1 MELQEASAPT
11 NVLSSAFLSVRIKGI
26 ELRWMHYLATM
37 SDSLFAGHGY
47 IFILSWTRY
56 SPYYNALSFCYVY
69 QIADIKFIK
78 MPLILLR

>member
-1 MELQEASAPT
+1 
-11 NVLSSAFLSVRIKGI
+11 
-26 ELRWMHYLATM
+26 M

-56 SPYYNALSFCYVY
+56 SPYYNDLSFCYVY

>member
-1 MELQEASAPT
+1 
-11 NVLSSAFLSVRIKGI
+11 
-26 ELRWMHYLATM
+26 M